1 MWKTQIVPPGLGG
14 CIVALLSVVARDDLT
29 IDLVKAMAPTENM
42 DPAVIL
48 DEWINR
54 AQNLPEEIRFLQE
67 EIAEKD
73 RLYDKLLKEI
83 EDRDGRIQKF
93 IKANGSH
100 ADNPREAEY
109 RAAIIGNYDMA
120 EKLAAEKVALSQKM
134 QVTMDKH
141 LRYLDMQ
148 MKLLY
153 DRNEPG
159 FNDADEVPS
168 LVRPSAANVATVPA
182 LRPSGPTTTSVLA
195 GSHGRKEGPP
205 SGAMRGPRGA
215 RANDED
221 SDDDAMDLDDEEA
234 GDDRK
239 YCLCNNVSF
248 GDMVACDNPECPYEC
263 TWAVAHTADEAPA
276 VVRVRNLQTTVAAA
290 QDAWGRT
297 GKPQPALVSVSVSL
311 RSAFA
316 AAAADDRL
324 GADTVHYGNLSKAV
338 LASLRGDANA
348 PGCEDKVAEMSLRGV
363 LETVWGQ
370 LTGQPV
376 AGSRPGRGG
385 GEGAGEGAGPG
396 PGPGQ
401 AATEKPFLTLE
412 KVRHL
417 SVTVTL
423 PKASL
428 LGEGVSLTASAVF
441 GNALEEGVVRLEA
454 FGFALRL
461 CNLRIPTLIG
471 VNANERKAK
480 QFVVANVEVDK
491 FDHHPDIYT
500 RLESMVVKTTES
512 SEFETL
518 EALGGKLAEDI
529 CSKTMHYTP

>member
-1 MWKTQIVPPGLGG
+1 MP
-14 CIVALLSVVARDDLT
+14 RDDLT

-182 LRPSGPTTTSVLA
+182 LRPSGPTTTSVLVPVTNNTSQVLHRGPHSQLKTDVTLQQHALSAPASPAASILLSRQAREGSAGPGGGASKKGPRSGIALVNAPVTSSGLARHSSLGPGTPKPLQQTATGVQRAGSAGPRAPTKITGPGRKSSAPASGAGRKRSMPGVGAGGNKSGLSRVKRVAKNSQSSAVDSELSDAETGSGNESDVRTGGRGTSAARSSSQAQNHHREGSHEPGLQA

-248 GDMVACDNPECPYEC
+248 GDMVACDNPECPYEWFHWGC
-263 TWAVAHTADEAPA
+263 VGLKSEP
-276 VVRVRNLQTTVAAA
+276 NG
-290 QDAWGRT
+290 AWFC
-297 GKPQPALVSVSVSL
+297 PVC
-311 RSAFA
+311 
-316 AAAADDRL
+316 
-324 GADTVHYGNLSKAV
+324 
-338 LASLRGDANA
+338 AS
-348 PGCEDKVAEMSLRGV
+348 E
-363 LETVWGQ
+363 
-370 LTGQPV
+370 
-376 AGSRPGRGG
+376 GS
-385 GEGAGEGAGPG
+385 
-396 PGPGQ
+396 
-401 AATEKPFLTLE
+401 
-412 KVRHL
+412 
-417 SVTVTL
+417 
-423 PKASL
+423 
-428 LGEGVSLTASAVF
+428 
-441 GNALEEGVVRLEA
+441 
-454 FGFALRL
+454 
-461 CNLRIPTLIG
+461 
-471 VNANERKAK
+471 
-480 QFVVANVEVDK
+480 
-491 FDHHPDIYT
+491 
-500 RLESMVVKTTES
+500 
-512 SEFETL
+512 
-518 EALGGKLAEDI
+518 
-529 CSKTMHYTP
+529 

>member
-1 MWKTQIVPPGLGG
+1 
-14 CIVALLSVVARDDLT
+14 
-29 IDLVKAMAPTENM
+29 MATT
-42 DPAVIL
+42 
-48 DEWINR
+48 
-54 AQNLPEEIRFLQE
+54 PEQP
-67 EIAEKD
+67 
-73 RLYDKLLKEI
+73 RL
-83 EDRDGRIQKF
+83 
-93 IKANGSH
+93 AS
-100 ADNPREAEY
+100 
-109 RAAIIGNYDMA
+109 
-120 EKLAAEKVALSQKM
+120 
-134 QVTMDKH
+134 
-141 LRYLDMQ
+141 
-148 MKLLY
+148 
-153 DRNEPG
+153 
-159 FNDADEVPS
+159 
-168 LVRPSAANVATVPA
+168 
-182 LRPSGPTTTSVLA
+182 
-195 GSHGRKEGPP
+195 
-205 SGAMRGPRGA
+205 
-215 RANDED
+215 
-221 SDDDAMDLDDEEA
+221 
-234 GDDRK
+234 
-239 YCLCNNVSF
+239 
-248 GDMVACDNPECPYEC
+248 

-500 RLESMVVKTTES
+500 RLESMVVKVREHSEYPPVFSGTECS
-512 SEFETL
+512 QLAVNKDYRIFGIRNPRG
-518 EALGGKLAEDI
+518 LGGQACRRHMLVGKTTTCPALADSCTSRKAFGGPLRRLPRGRDQGFNRLLVI
-529 CSKTMHYTP
+529 TSR